1 MGMVEF
7 EKENDVNNNTTVKE
21 RKKERKMVVE
31 KDFMTVSGNVGN
43 YNCPYLPNVFL
54 NLSNY

>member
-1 MGMVEF
+1 MVEF